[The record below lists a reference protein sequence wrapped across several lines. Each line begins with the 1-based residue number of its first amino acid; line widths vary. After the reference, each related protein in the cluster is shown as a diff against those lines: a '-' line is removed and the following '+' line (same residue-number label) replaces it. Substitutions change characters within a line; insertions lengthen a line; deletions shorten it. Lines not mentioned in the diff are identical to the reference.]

1 MIITILTSLKLYM
14 KITENSTEEKD
25 LSIKFKT
32 LAFELFKTLSL
43 PTQDRGT
50 DGIVYLNKIYSV
62 YIKLIENSAII
73 NPLNKKDQLLIIDPT
88 LLISSDDDT
97 ISTNNSSD
105 NNPIISNEENEL

>member
-1 MIITILTSLKLYM
+1 M

-50 DGIVYLNKIYSV
+50 NGIVHLNKCIFC
-62 YIKLIENSAII
+62 I
-73 NPLNKKDQLLIIDPT
+73 LN
-88 LLISSDDDT
+88 
-97 ISTNNSSD
+97 
-105 NNPIISNEENEL
+105 